1 MDAAA
6 VSVVVPT
13 FRRPDDV
20 ARCLA
25 SLAAQDLGGFE
36 VLVVDNASDAA
47 VETLVREQPAGAARA
62 LRYLAEET
70 PGVHSAR
77 HAGARAA
84 AGSLLLF
91 TDDDAEC
98 SAGWVRA
105 YVETFAEPSVAA
117 AGGPVRARF
126 DHEPPDWISTLVGQR
141 DRFEPYSL
149 MEPDP
154 RVVPPGRGFFYSINM
169 AIRREIL
176 FRLGGFNPEAFGRV
190 WLGDGESGLNRKL
203 WHEGLTVA
211 YVPEAVVTHRI
222 PAERLTLAYLHRR
235 ARNQGAADAY
245 TLLHPFTFRR
255 RGLVALLVRTLRAS
269 LRPFLLAL
277 VSARRRDPPSLRRRL
292 AAFTALGEL
301 EFYARLV
308 VRRELWPLV
317 TRQRWLE
324 PEDGG

>member
-1 MDAAA
+1 MDADA
-6 VSVVVPT
+6 VSVIVPT

-20 ARCLA
+20 ERCLA
-25 SLAAQDLGGFE
+25 RLAGQDIAGFE
-36 VLVVDNASDAA
+36 VLVVDNASDPALRS
-47 VETLVREQPAGAARA
+47 LVATHPTGAARA
-62 LRYLAEET
+62 LKYVAEEKL
-70 PGVHSAR
+70 GVHNAR

-84 AGSLLLF
+84 TGSLLLF

-98 SAGWVRA
+98 SPGWVRA
-105 YVETFAEPSVAA
+105 YLEAFAEPSVAA
-117 AGGPVRARF
+117 AGGPVRPRF
-126 DHEPPDWISTLVGQR
+126 DHEPPDWIAALVAQR

-154 RVVPPGRGFFYSINM
+154 GAVPPDRGFFYSINM
-169 AIRREIL
+169 AIRRHVL
-176 FRLGGFNPEAFGRV
+176 FALGGFNPEAFGHV

-203 WHEGLTVA
+203 WREGMTVA

-222 PAERLTLAYLHRR
+222 PAERMTLAYLHRR

-245 TLLHPFTFRR
+245 TLLHPFAFRH
-255 RGLVALLVRTLRAS
+255 RGVLALLVRTLRAS

-277 VSARRRDPPSLRRRL
+277 VSSRRRDPPSLRRRL
-292 AAFTALGEL
+292 AAFTALGQL
-301 EFYARLV
+301 EFYARLL

-324 PEDGG
+324 AEDDR